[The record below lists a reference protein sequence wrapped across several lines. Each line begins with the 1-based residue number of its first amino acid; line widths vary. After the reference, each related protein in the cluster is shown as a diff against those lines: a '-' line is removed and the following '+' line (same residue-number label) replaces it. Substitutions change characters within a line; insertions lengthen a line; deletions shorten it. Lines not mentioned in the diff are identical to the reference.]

1 LNLKGKD
8 GRIGKPGPK
17 GPPGDA
23 GPPGPQGPMVS
34 WSSVLIIRGSCFLKN

>member
-34 WSSVLIIRGSCFLKN
+34 WSSVLIIRGSCF